1 MTRASSDITK
11 AWPAVAVALTIG
23 VVAGCIAPGQAQP
36 PNLYD
41 LSPKS
46 TFSADLPNADWQLVV
61 ETPVAAAAL
70 NTPRIALK
78 RGPAKV
84 DYYDRAAWTDVA
96 PQLVQT
102 LIIESFENTKKIV
115 SVGRE
120 DANLRSDY
128 LLKPELREFQAE
140 YKGGAAPVANVHI
153 NVKLVKMPQRTIIAG
168 ANFQYKAQA
177 SADSMNAIVEAFDDA
192 LGKVLKKVV
201 EWAMRAPGTPP
212 GQARTAQR

>member
-1 MTRASSDITK
+1 MTKPITRFG
-11 AWPAVAVALTIG
+11 AWIAAPILALAVG
-23 VVAGCIAPGQAQP
+23 VSAGCVAPGQAEP

-46 TFSADLPNADWQLVV
+46 TFSADLPRADWQLVV

-70 NTPRIALK
+70 NSPRIALK
-78 RGPAKV
+78 RGPAKL
-84 DYYDRAAWTDVA
+84 DYYERAAWTDVA

-102 LIIESFENTKKIV
+102 LILASFENTKKII

-140 YKGGAAPVANVHI
+140 YTSGSAPVANVHI

-168 ANFQYKAQA
+168 ANFHYKAQA
-177 SADSMNAIVEAFDDA
+177 TGDNMNAIVEAFDDA
-192 LGKVLKKVV
+192 LGKVLKRLV
-201 EWAMRAPGTPP
+201 EWTIRAPGQVP
-212 GQARTAQR
+212 GQASLLR

>member
-1 MTRASSDITK
+1 MTKPITQFGTWITGSFL
-11 AWPAVAVALTIG
+11 ALAVGIS
-23 VVAGCIAPGQAQP
+23 AGCVAPGQAEP

-46 TFSADLPNADWQLVV
+46 TFAEDLPKADWQLVV

-102 LIIESFENTKKIV
+102 LIIESFENTKKII

-140 YKGGAAPVANVHI
+140 YTSGGAPVANVHI

-168 ANFQYKAQA
+168 ENFQFKATA
-177 SADSMNAIVEAFDDA
+177 SGDNMSAIVEAFDEA
-192 LGKVLKKVV
+192 LGKVLKRLV
-201 EWAMRAPGTPP
+201 EWTIQAPGQVP
-212 GQARTAQR
+212 GQGNY

>member
-1 MTRASSDITK
+1 MTKPITQFG
-11 AWPAVAVALTIG
+11 AWIAGSLLALAVG
-23 VVAGCIAPGQAQP
+23 VSAGCVAPGQAEP

-46 TFSADLPNADWQLVV
+46 TFAEDLPKADWQLVV

-102 LIIESFENTKKIV
+102 LIIESFENTKKII

-140 YKGGAAPVANVHI
+140 YTSGGSPQANVHI

-168 ANFQYKAQA
+168 ENFQFKATA
-177 SADSMNAIVEAFDDA
+177 SGDNMSAIVKAFDEA
-192 LGKVLKKVV
+192 LGKVLKRLV
-201 EWAMRAPGTPP
+201 EWTIRAPGQVP
-212 GQARTAQR
+212 GQGNY